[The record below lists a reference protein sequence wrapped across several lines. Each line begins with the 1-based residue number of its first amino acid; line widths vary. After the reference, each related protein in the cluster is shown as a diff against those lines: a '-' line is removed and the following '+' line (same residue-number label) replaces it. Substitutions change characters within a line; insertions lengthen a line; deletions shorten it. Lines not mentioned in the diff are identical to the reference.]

1 MNDKTHDSF
10 PEQALD
16 DLLKQATSPPENP
29 WFATQVLHR
38 IHAEE
43 SKKNTFISFF
53 SWRRL
58 VWGTGGIFS
67 LCAVII
73 FLFLMPSPST
83 NSDSTAITHSTEI
96 FMISDEEI
104 VSELEIYISAYQTD
118 LWLTENSSL

>member
-1 MNDKTHDSF
+1 MNDKNNDSF
-10 PEQALD
+10 SEHALD
-16 DLLKQATSPPENP
+16 DLLKQATLPPENP

-43 SKKNTFISFF
+43 SKKDNIVSFF
-53 SWRRL
+53 SWPRL
-58 VWGTGGIFS
+58 AWGTGGIFS
-67 LCAVII
+67 LCVVIM

-83 NSDSTAITHSTEI
+83 NSDATAINHSTEI

-104 VSELEIYISAYQTD
+104 VAELELYITAYQTD